1 MTKFVFAAAIAA
13 TSAIATPALAQSDA
27 GSGFYASLRTG
38 VAVMADPKLDISGT
52 IAGGGEGEGEMSAL
66 AVADDIDVTVGTKL
80 EMKSAWALGG
90 EIGYK
95 FGGLRVGLEVGYSRH
110 DVKGVKF
117 RSVNGV
123 AVTPAD
129 VADAADLLAYNGADL
144 DGVEIDGTSVR
155 AESGEIAKLRQ
166 IAVMGNAS
174 YDFALNDTF
183 KPYVGIGLGGVGT
196 ELKVLGESN
205 GMFRFAWQA
214 RGGVAFAVSPNFE
227 ITADYTY
234 RQISK
239 GKFNFSDLEDVDLRL
254 GKTKVSLIQAGVR
267 FTF

>member
-13 TSAIATPALAQSDA
+13 SSAIATPALAQSDA
-27 GSGFYASLRTG
+27 GNGFYASLRTG
-38 VAVMADPKLDISGT
+38 VAVMADPRFDISGT
-52 IAGGGEGEGEMSAL
+52 IPGDEFEGGEMTAA
-66 AVADDIDVTVGTKL
+66 AVAEDMDVTIGTKL

-110 DVKGVKF
+110 DVKGIKF

-129 VADAADLLAYNGADL
+129 VAEAADLLADNDVDL
-144 DGVEIDGTSVR
+144 DGVEIEGTSIR

-166 IAVMGNAS
+166 IAVMGNVS
-174 YDFALNDTF
+174 YDFALNDTI
-183 KPYVGIGLGGVGT
+183 KPYVGLGLGGVGS

-214 RGGVAFAVSPNFE
+214 RGGVAFALSPNFE

-234 RQISK
+234 RQTSK